1 MKFSFFSF
9 FFFLITIV
17 NAQNGFTVTGNMKG
31 IKDNSKVFLVSVD
44 GNDTLAKGTVKNG
57 SFNLKGKTDIADSH
71 FLVFTEPDTKWVVFS
86 GNENVIINGDVSKPG
101 SVQVTGSASHRDYE
115 EFMYYVKPLNDY
127 VNYFRNQLGIAT
139 RQSQKDSLGIIL
151 NTTYNIYQQAVDQFV
166 ARKGSSPVSPLL
178 LQFWY
183 ETDPD
188 KDAILLEKRLS
199 FLNGEATKTKY
210 FLALQQLVAADK
222 LGSVGSTAVDF
233 TQNDQNGKPVKLSQF
248 KGKYVL
254 VDFWAS
260 WCGPCRLENPN
271 VVKAYNQYKDKNFT
285 ILSVSLDQDKSNWL
299 KAINDDKLNWNHVS
313 DLQYWNNAVA
323 RTYNIQSIPQN
334 FLIDPNG
341 VIIAKNLRGEDLA
354 KKLKELIK

>member
-1 MKFSFFSF
+1 MRSILLSCFIFIYAAS
-9 FFFLITIV
+9 
-17 NAQNGFTVTGNMKG
+17 NAQNGFTVSGNMQG
-31 IKDNSKVFLVSVD
+31 IKDKSKVYLVSVD
-44 GNDTLAKGTVKNG
+44 GQDTLAKGTVNNG
-57 SFNLKGKTDIADSH
+57 AFTLKGKTDIADSH
-71 FLVFTEPDTKWVVFS
+71 FLVFTDPEAKWIVFS
-86 GNENVIINGDVSKPG
+86 GNENVTVNGDISKPATVRVNG
-101 SVQVTGSASHRDYE
+101 STSHKDYE

-127 VNYFRNQLGIAT
+127 VNYFRNQLAQAT

-151 NTTYNIYQQAVDQFV
+151 NTTYNIYQQSVDQFV

-188 KDAILLEKRLS
+188 KDALVLERRLS
-199 FLNGEATKTKY
+199 YLNGEATRTKY
-210 FLALQQLVAADK
+210 YQALQQLVSADK
-222 LGSVGSTAVDF
+222 VGAVGMPAVDF

-285 ILSVSLDQDKSNWL
+285 ILSVSLDQDKGNWI

-313 DLQYWNNAVA
+313 DLQYWNNSVA

-334 FLIDPNG
+334 FLVDPKG
-341 VIIAKNLRGEDLA
+341 VIVAKNLRGEDLA